1 MFVKKKPN
9 RSGSTTVAVVRKSR
23 GRTIYIKNFG
33 TSADPSEVAR
43 LVANAQ
49 AYIHA

>member
-33 TSADPSEVAR
+33 TSIINDLWKIVENVSKSG
-43 LVANAQ
+43 
-49 AYIHA
+49 IS